1 MRRLAGATI
10 VAVLLAAS
18 LAEAQRGGW
27 GRAYERWGGE
37 AGVPPRYATEVDQ
50 DGGFH
55 FCRLEYTA
63 VRAQQRGMGWGTD
76 YPFADINFS
85 IRLSEMTKTVVS
97 KKGQNPNHIVVKPT
111 DEWLS
116 MCPFVMAS
124 DPGSAGFSPEDA
136 QALRNYLLKG
146 GFLWVDDYWGP
157 YAWEDFA
164 REIATVLPP
173 GQYPIKDL
181 MPDHPIYRALF
192 EVAEIPQVPAWRCW
206 SQTGEGHLGDGPPV
220 RACAHGRHHR
230 QAGPHHGADDAQHRH
245 RRLVGARGR
254 GARVLLRVFAQRL
267 RARHERGRLC
277 DDPLTC
283 PAPPGSSRSCSS
295 W

>member
-1 MRRLAGATI
+1 MIRLLSASL

-18 LAEAQRGGW
+18 LAEAQRGW
-27 GRAYERWGGE
+27 GRGGFGRWGGE
-37 AGVPPRYATEVDQ
+37 AGVPPRYATDADQ

-55 FCRLEYTA
+55 FCRLQYTA

-97 KKGQNPNHIVVKPT
+97 KKGSDPNHIVVQPT
-111 DEWLS
+111 DDWLS

-136 QALRNYLLKG
+136 SGLRDYLLKG

-164 REIATVLPP
+164 REIAKVLPP

-192 EVAEIPQVPAWRCW
+192 EVTAIPQVPAWQFW
-206 SQTGEGHLGDGPPV
+206 SGSGGDTSEMGHLSA
-220 RACAHGRHHR
+220 RAHMA
-230 QAGPHHGADDAQHRH
+230 AISDA
-245 RRLVGARGR
+245 
-254 GARVLLRVFAQRL
+254 
-267 RARHERGRLC
+267 HERVMVLMTHNT
-277 DDPLTC
+277 DIAD
-283 PAPPGSSRSCSS
+283 S
-295 W
+295 WEREGEEPEYFYAFSPNGYALGMNVAVYAMTH